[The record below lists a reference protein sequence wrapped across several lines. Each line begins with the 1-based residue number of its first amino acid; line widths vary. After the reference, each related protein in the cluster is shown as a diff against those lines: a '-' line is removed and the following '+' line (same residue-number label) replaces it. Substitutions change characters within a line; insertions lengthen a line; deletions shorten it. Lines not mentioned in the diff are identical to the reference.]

1 MVLNDFRTDFKS
13 LLKLDGKMIKDL
25 SAETGIK
32 QNTISTAISGQIINK
47 SFVNLVDA
55 AGYDIKVTYIKKPIS
70 FD

>member
-1 MVLNDFRTDFKS
+1 MVLNDFRKDFKG

-25 SAETGIK
+25 SEETGIK
-32 QNTISTAISGQIINK
+32 QNTISTAISGKIINK
-47 SFVNLVDA
+47 AFVNLVDA